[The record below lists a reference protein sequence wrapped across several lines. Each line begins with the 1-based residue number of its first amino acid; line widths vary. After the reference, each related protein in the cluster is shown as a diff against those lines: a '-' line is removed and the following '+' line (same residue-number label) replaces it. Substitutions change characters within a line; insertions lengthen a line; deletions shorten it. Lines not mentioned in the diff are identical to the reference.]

1 MNVHGRITQPA
12 ANFPLATLQE
22 FEKIVIGRREIAKWI
37 ESSDFRNGLKGAYV
51 RVMYRGKYVIARIDD
66 FTFGAETYK
75 VELRDTQ
82 WQIQLSNGDAP
93 KQFKFTLISDR
104 PPTEEEFISLQNSQK
119 LNLSQD
125 YVKRK
130 LKELTE
136 SQKFLYDAEEVQRRI
151 KQQNY

>member
-1 MNVHGRITQPA
+1 
-12 ANFPLATLQE
+12 
-22 FEKIVIGRREIAKWI
+22 
-37 ESSDFRNGLKGAYV
+37 
-51 RVMYRGKYVIARIDD
+51 MYRGKYVIARIDD

-125 YVKRK
+125 YVKKK